1 LPDASEFPP
10 RPAYYD
16 AFLAASPPPP
26 SSRATPHS
34 HPIFYMAPGA
44 QVGETLALHFFEP
57 RYKLLIQR
65 AWSSDKIFV
74 FCRDAPFANAAL
86 GSYNLPLSADP
97 PTDGC
102 VNVRVDSASFDNDG
116 SADIVGVAI
125 ESVVLTDVVLEPAT
139 GGLFSLRLARPLD
152 TPAPLPPA
160 PTPESRHRPC
170 RHRHGASTLVGL
182 SLLFFVGVSLAFCI
196 CSHRPASPKLAL
208 RFCPE
213 PTAPLTSITT
223 KLVAT
228 PTKLAHTRTILNG
241 TPMAHQ
247 LDGKHVSV
255 GMVHVGAPPP
265 CRIVKEAPA

>member
-1 LPDASEFPP
+1 M
-10 RPAYYD
+10 
-16 AFLAASPPPP
+16 
-26 SSRATPHS
+26 RATTLAHRINAPARSPASHLATTLKTKVHRPS
-34 HPIFYMAPGA
+34 HPAACTIPVRAGA
-44 QVGETLALHFFEP
+44 G
-57 RYKLLIQR
+57 YKLLIQR